1 MADGRD
7 DNFNFP
13 AQRGRKLR
21 HIGDELGNKPE
32 YSDDLDYSQAGPLNK
47 RTRMRE
53 DQQDPPKAKRAMK
66 KRTGLIIK
74 EPLS

>member
-7 DNFNFP
+7 DRFNMP
-13 AQRGRKLR
+13 AQRGAKLR
-21 HIGDELGNKPE
+21 YQGDQLGNKPE
-32 YSDDLDYSQAGPLNK
+32 YSDDLDYSQAGPLNA

-53 DQQDPPKAKRAMK
+53 DQQSPPTASSKLRGE
-66 KRTGLIIK
+66 TGLIIK

>member
-7 DNFNFP
+7 DNVNMP

-21 HIGDELGNKPE
+21 HQGDELGNKPE

-53 DQQDPPKAKRAMK
+53 DQQNPPTASNDLK
-66 KRTGLIIK
+66 KRTGLIYK
-74 EPLS
+74 QPLS